1 MKAFKLREDAED
13 TLTLV
18 NEEAE
23 KELGMPLRLTDKVYV
38 TPYGI
43 VWHYF
48 ADANGTLYLATSET
62 FNTPGGR
69 FPFTLVNDELEAVV
83 YDDFA

>member
-13 TLTLV
+13 TLALV
-18 NEEAE
+18 NEEAGQ
-23 KELGMPLRLTDKVYV
+23 ELGTQLRITDKVYV
-38 TPYGI
+38 TPFGI

-48 ADANGTLYLATSET
+48 KDANDTLYLATSET

>member
-1 MKAFKLREDAED
+1 MKAFKLREDAER

-18 NEEAE
+18 NKEAE
-23 KELGMPLRLTDKVYV
+23 EEMGMPLRITDKVYV

-48 ADANGTLYLATSET
+48 ADANNTLYLATSEP
-62 FNTPGGR
+62 FNR
-69 FPFTLVNDELEAVV
+69 RPFTLVSDELEAV
-83 YDDFA
+83 DFDEQA